1 MLAIG
6 RALMGLPDLIILDE
20 VSLGLAPI
28 IIDDLYDAI
37 MEINRQ
43 GTTVLLVEQN
53 VHRSLSVADHA
64 YIIERGRIALSG
76 TAEALSRD
84 EYVKEAYFGI

>member
-1 MLAIG
+1 
-6 RALMGLPDLIILDE
+6 
-20 VSLGLAPI
+20 
-28 IIDDLYDAI
+28 
-37 MEINRQ
+37 
-43 GTTVLLVEQN
+43 
-53 VHRSLSVADHA
+53 VADHA